1 MDRATFWQ
9 LIGAIDRAALRSGDE
24 DGAVQPLIDAL
35 AAHGEKE
42 LQEFEDLLTERLYD
56 IDSEAHA
63 DAAGASGKSGDGFL
77 YARCYVVASG
87 EAYYQRVLG
96 DPAVMPRSIEEWCEP
111 LLYVARRAWAAS
123 TGKDEEDWEHEG
135 PLSYETGSNAAK
147 WS

>member
-1 MDRATFWQ
+1 MDRATFWR
-9 LIGAIDRAALRSGDE
+9 LIDTIDRVALRSGDE
-24 DGAVQPLIDAL
+24 DGAVQPLIEVLEAY
-35 AAHGEKE
+35 GEKE
-42 LQEFEDLLTERLYD
+42 LQEFENLLTECLYD

-63 DAAGASGKSGDGFL
+63 DAAGESGKSGDGFL

-87 EAYYQRVLG
+87 ETYYQGVLR
-96 DPAVMPRSIEEWCEP
+96 DPATMPKSIEEWCEP

-123 TGKDEEDWEHEG
+123 TSNDEESWEHEG